1 MSDVGAKRA
10 PEENDADVSSLN
22 TPFVVR
28 VAAAFQA
35 VSGLYLLLSAVQLL
49 SSITFFGEL
58 VLIQYANWAFVPL
71 ALAQVL
77 SAAQVVRVRAPW
89 GWLGT
94 GLSALIALAVTV
106 WIAANVYFTIFSCMQ
121 LGTLVF
127 AWVAA
132 ILAPFTI
139 GPIAAA
145 ARARK
150 ALEDQGM
157 DLGL

>member
-1 MSDVGAKRA
+1 MSENEDVGVGALNA
-10 PEENDADVSSLN
+10 P
-22 TPFVVR
+22 FIVR

-35 VSGLYLLLSAVQLL
+35 VSGLYLALSAAQLL
-49 SSITFFGEL
+49 TSIVFFGEL
-58 VLIQYANWAFVPL
+58 VFIQYLNYAFVPL
-71 ALAQVL
+71 AVL
-77 SAAQVVRVRAPW
+77 QIVSAAQVVRVRAPW
-89 GWLGT
+89 GWVGT
-94 GLSALIALAVTV
+94 ALSISIALMVSA

-127 AWVAA
+127 SWIAA

-145 ARARK
+145 SKARK

>member
-1 MSDVGAKRA
+1 MSESEKEDVG
-10 PEENDADVSSLN
+10 
-22 TPFVVR
+22 
-28 VAAAFQA
+28 VAALNAPFLVRLAAGFQA
-35 VSGLYLLLSAVQLL
+35 VSGLYLALSAVQLL
-49 SSITFFGEL
+49 TSIRFFGEL
-58 VLIQYANWAFVPL
+58 LFIQYMNWAFVVL
-71 ALAQVL
+71 AVL
-77 SAAQVVRVRAPW
+77 QIVSAAQVVRVRAPW

-94 GLSALIALAVTV
+94 VLSMSIALMVSA

-121 LGTLVF
+121 LGTLF
-127 AWVAA
+127 FSWTAA

-145 ARARK
+145 AKARK

>member
-1 MSDVGAKRA
+1 MTDK
-10 PEENDADVSSLN
+10 EDANVSALN
-22 TPFVVR
+22 APFVVR

-35 VSGLYLLLSAVQLL
+35 VSGLYLALSAIQLL
-49 SSITFFGEL
+49 TSVLFYGEL
-58 VLIQYANWAFVPL
+58 VLIQYTNWAFVPL
-71 ALAQVL
+71 ALLQVV

-89 GWLGT
+89 GVLGT
-94 GLSALIALAVTV
+94 ALSVLIALMVTAWV
-106 WIAANVYFTIFSCMQ
+106 AANVFFTIFSCMQ

-127 AWVAA
+127 AWIAA

-139 GPIAAA
+139 RPIAAA
-145 ARARK
+145 AKARK